1 MDSLVSAASFDMA
14 LRILAIVGP
23 IIGVTLWLVGRRN
36 NTDRNKVIWGISIG
50 VVPVT
55 VYTLWLVERLSIRV
69 FGLDSVLGLGIM
81 VVVFLAVGVVSAALI
96 TTISRR
102 GN

>member
-1 MDSLVSAASFDMA
+1 MDSLVSAASFESA
-14 LRILAIVGP
+14 LRILAILGP
-23 IIGVTLWLVGRRN
+23 SIGVTLWLVNRRGKSDTN
-36 NTDRNKVIWGISIG
+36 LFIWSISVG

-55 VYTLWLVERLSIRV
+55 VYALWLVERFSIRV
-69 FGLDSVLGLGIM
+69 FGLDSILGLGIM